1 MKSHRLLMMVTLL
14 AVVVLFAACAAPAA
28 PAAQAPAPAAD
39 ATEAAAAEAAPAAE
53 AAGDVIELEYWQYN
67 FEARIGAMNQLIE
80 QFEAE
85 NPGIRII
92 HNSDVPYDQFLDKIA
107 ASVPAGV
114 GPDVVTLFYAWQPSW
129 VAADYIVPLPEAD
142 FPPEEVAAQ
151 FSPLVQASYQDG
163 QLYTLPTAVRT
174 LALLYN
180 KDLMAAAGLDPE
192 KPPATL
198 EELEQQ
204 AVQCTKMDDAGNYE
218 IMGLPISMEGQAHSW
233 FREVLLRQFGQEPQ
247 SEDNRTILWNAS
259 QAGYDAWNQLLKF
272 EMELKTGDDS
282 LFDGDPNYFLAG
294 KSCFQIDGSF
304 RLGTIAQNAP
314 DLNFGVTELPTV
326 NDVKMTYGSYW
337 THGITNKAAADPA
350 RMAAAVKFLKFI
362 TTPEAGALWVKEV
375 GELPAQLEAAADPD
389 LLADPNLGAFAAG
402 LPYAASTF
410 LVDETVVRQSLI
422 DAYDAV
428 KLNGADPNEELDIA
442 VQTVQEAYDEYWA
455 DR

>member
-1 MKSHRLLMMVTLL
+1 
-14 AVVVLFAACAAPAA
+14 
-28 PAAQAPAPAAD
+28 
-39 ATEAAAAEAAPAAE
+39 
-53 AAGDVIELEYWQYN
+53 
-67 FEARIGAMNQLIE
+67 
-80 QFEAE
+80 
-85 NPGIRII
+85 
-92 HNSDVPYDQFLDKIA
+92 
-107 ASVPAGV
+107 
-114 GPDVVTLFYAWQPSW
+114 
-129 VAADYIVPLPEAD
+129 
-142 FPPEEVAAQ
+142 
-151 FSPLVQASYQDG
+151 
-163 QLYTLPTAVRT
+163 
-174 LALLYN
+174 
-180 KDLMAAAGLDPE
+180 
-192 KPPATL
+192 
-198 EELEQQ
+198 
-204 AVQCTKMDDAGNYE
+204 
-218 IMGLPISMEGQAHSW
+218 
-233 FREVLLRQFGQEPQ
+233 
-247 SEDNRTILWNAS
+247 
-259 QAGYDAWNQLLKF
+259 
-272 EMELKTGDDS
+272 MELKTGDDS

-375 GELPAQLEAAADPD
+375 GELPAQLEAAADPS

-410 LVDETVVRQSLI
+410 LVDETVVRQALI

-455 DR
+455 NR